1 MRKLFF
7 FIFLSSVAFQSEAQF
22 LNSIGITA
30 GVSAGNQKFYFKEP
44 VEISKKKYVFGFNAS
59 LFAEFLSRDYV
70 RWISELQ
77 YNQKGS
83 IDKQPE
89 ANYPN
94 KLQYI
99 CWNNY
104 LKIRYEMYSIIP
116 YILIGPRLE
125 YNLTQRTT
133 SPAITSNFLKLHVSA
148 AVGAGV
154 ELVSYSKFKIF
165 IEGFYNPDVIMP
177 AYVRPGMHAR
187 NTNFELRIG
196 LKYEIN
202 DGRETCN
209 TPVYIE

>member
-1 MRKLFF
+1 MRKLIF
-7 FIFLSSVAFQSEAQF
+7 FIFLSSIAFQSKAQF

-30 GVSAGNQKFYFKEP
+30 GVSAGNQKFHFKEP
-44 VEISKKKYVFGFNAS
+44 IHISKKKYVFGFNAS
-59 LFAEFLSRDYV
+59 IFAEFLSRDYV
-70 RWISELQ
+70 RWVSELQ

-125 YNLTQRTT
+125 YNLTQSTT
-133 SPAITSNFLKLHVSA
+133 SPAITSSFLKLHVSA

-154 ELVSYSKFKIF
+154 EIVKYSTIKIF
-165 IEGFYNPDVIMP
+165 FWGVF
-177 AYVRPGMHAR
+177 
-187 NTNFELRIG
+187 
-196 LKYEIN
+196 
-202 DGRETCN
+202 
-209 TPVYIE
+209 

>member
-1 MRKLFF
+1 MRKLIF
-7 FIFLSSVAFQSEAQF
+7 FIFLSSIAFQSKAQF

-30 GVSAGNQKFYFKEP
+30 GASAGNQKFYFKDP
-44 VEISKKKYVFGFNAS
+44 IQISKKKYVFGFNAS
-59 LFAEFLSRDYV
+59 IFAEFLSRDYV
-70 RWISELQ
+70 RWVSELQ

-83 IDKQPE
+83 VDRQPE
-89 ANYPN
+89 GNYPN

-125 YNLTQRTT
+125 YNLTQNTT
-133 SPAITSNFLKLHVSA
+133 SPAIISSFLKLHVSA

-154 ELVSYSKFKIF
+154 ELVSYSKFKLF
-165 IEGFYNPDVIMP
+165 LEGFYNPDIIMP
-177 AYVRPGMHAR
+177 AYIRPGMHAR
-187 NTNFELRIG
+187 NTNFELRVG

-202 DGRETCN
+202 GGRETCN
-209 TPVYIE
+209 TPVYTE